1 MSASLG
7 VRLRRYWVAGILVL
21 APTALTLWV
30 VWKLF
35 KFFDDI
41 LGGELRA
48 RGISVV
54 GLGFVLLNV
63 LLLLLGFVAAN
74 FLGKRLF
81 ALWDRLMH
89 RVPLINKI
97 YATLRQIAELLLG
110 PAARRLL
117 RPRRDRRVPVAGD
130 LGPRLRDVDGRRRGR
145 REDGP
150 EALQPLHS
158 ERRQPDDGIPPRRAR
173 GEGDLPRHDAGA
185 GDEDDRLGRRA
196 ASRRSAALDLRRPQR
211 LRRFPRRQQE
221 LLAPEH
227 RGAHHPAEEILLAPR
242 VRGAAAVAAR
252 LEPRREPDERVE
264 QQAATR
270 AST

>member
-1 MSASLG
+1 MSAGFG
-7 VRLRRYWVAGILVL
+7 VRLRRYWIAGILVL

-41 LGGELRA
+41 LGGQLRA

-54 GLGFVLLNV
+54 GLGFVLLNA

-74 FLGKRLF
+74 FFGKRAF
-81 ALWDRLMH
+81 ALWDRIMH

-110 PAARRLL
+110 HRI
-117 RPRRDRRVPVAGD
+117 
-130 LGPRLRDVDGRRRGR
+130 RDVDGRRGGR
-145 REDGP
+145 REAGP
-150 EALQPLHS
+150 EGLQPLHP
-158 ERRQPDDGIPPRRAR
+158 ERRQSDDGVPAGGAR

-196 ASRRSAALDLRRPQR
+196 RAAGPLNAGLSRG
-211 LRRFPRRQQE
+211 
-221 LLAPEH
+221 H
-227 RGAHHPAEEILLAPR
+227 
-242 VRGAAAVAAR
+242 
-252 LEPRREPDERVE
+252 
-264 QQAATR
+264 
-270 AST
+270 